1 MRKIIIAS
9 VLIAG
14 VAVFASMT
22 HAQTTYGSA
31 FKSSFTILW
40 DLIELDHT
48 YFCLN
53 GTSDCYAI
61 NGWGIQSSNTGGTR
75 MWDTYGPTT
84 SSERCASRARAS
96 NNPLSPCYIFYGITG
111 VCHTQTNRGLSS
123 FGKRMNHNNI
133 LGGWASLLAY
143 GYYGTSIDGY
153 HSWPTCHLSSN
164 VGCGRWPWER

>member
-1 MRKIIIAS
+1 MKKSLFILV
-9 VLIAG
+9 VLLMAA
-14 VAVFASMT
+14 AVVSSA

-31 FKSSFTILW
+31 FKSPFSILW
-40 DLIELDHT
+40 GSIWLDHT

-61 NGWGIQSSNTGGTR
+61 NGWGIQSSSTGGTR
-75 MWDTYGPTT
+75 MWDTYGATN
-84 SSERCASRARAS
+84 SKERCASRARAS

-111 VCHTQTNRGLSS
+111 VCHTQTNRGLAS
-123 FGKRMNHNNI
+123 FGKRMNHGNI

-153 HSWPTCHLSSN
+153 HSWATCKASSN